1 MRDNEQI
8 SPKVR
13 RSRSRSRSSS
23 KSSKA
28 SKKSADRSS
37 YSKSLSRSRSRSSS
51 QEIDGFRLH
60 IADVGENV
68 RKSDLEKLF
77 SAHGQLKEIW
87 MTNST
92 PCFGFAVFKD
102 KKDAAN
108 ALQACDGV
116 DVAGSRIRVSYAKP
130 RTRGSGRRFFNPN
143 MRCYQCGYS
152 GHFYRDCPD
161 LNGGGGG
168 GGGGDK
174 RSSSR
179 LMAFW
184 HSLYGLVK
192 HNNGL
197 CYGIG

>member
-1 MRDNEQI
+1 MRGNEQG
-8 SPKVR
+8 SPR
-13 RSRSRSRSSS
+13 GHRSRSCSRSMS
-23 KSSKA
+23 KSSRG
-28 SKKSADRSS
+28 SKKSGQRSS
-37 YSKSLSRSRSRSSS
+37 YTKSRSRSRSRSSS
-51 QEIDGFRLH
+51 QEFDGYRLH
-60 IADVGENV
+60 IADIGENI

-77 SAHGQLKEIW
+77 SSYGTLREIW

-92 PCFGFAVFKD
+92 PCFGFAVYKD
-102 KKDAAN
+102 KKDAAT
-108 ALQACDGV
+108 ALTETDGV
-116 DVAGSRIRVSYAKP
+116 EVAGSRIRVSYAKP

-143 MRCYQCGYS
+143 MRCYQCGYT

-161 LNGGGGG
+161 MN
-168 GGGGDK
+168 GGGDK
-174 RSSSR
+174 RGGGSR